1 VILRDGRVVDNEL
14 YESPKLMR
22 LRRMIA
28 GRVIRWQDQPRE
40 QAESL
45 LLWID
50 QAIADWSREERR
62 RRKARKRR

>member
-1 VILRDGRVVDNEL
+1 MIPNEL
-14 YESPKLMR
+14 RGNPKLMR

-28 GRVIRWQDQPRE
+28 GRVVRWNDQPRE

-62 RRKARKRR
+62 RRKARKRRG